1 MPRQIWNEGRVVGYS
16 AYEVYVKHALS
27 VDPDH
32 EPATE
37 KEWLASMMA
46 MGSSMLL
53 RIGVDPV
60 GLAYDGLH
68 YRDIQFPEDSRL
80 CAANIIMASFFD
92 GEGYVGTVSPSDD
105 LTGWATK
112 VTSYG
117 SLINNNSTSYPSGTI
132 DTDGTVPP
140 TGIKAITN
148 TTIVPRIKEYMKIVD
163 GIIIQPG
170 TWTDNPNTPPQKDF
184 KPTLSKYPRLRIAF
198 SERITTPFFLLL
210 TGFTNRT
217 VVDGTTGFDTAVN
230 TLSPSDGDFLGP
242 WAFPWSA
249 KVIFSVPSSF
259 INYFMNNN
267 YTRKLPDEAGSPVI
281 AVKSDAIIDLK
292 QNHDDNNYVSDYYKN
307 EDNSSMLKAEITEL
321 NTLGDDAAIFATYM
335 HSDTVGN
342 GSSAETTY
350 LPPALYAALANKIGT
365 KYFEPV
371 DTVAP
376 GSLHLY
382 HGEIDPLSYAKAEE
396 ATKATRKALT
406 MEEQA
411 KGTTSFMRS
420 KDDYVIYEINEAYN
434 VVPVAKV
441 NNTSLYNVLTLSELS
456 NPMFTV
462 EGTFPSD
469 NVKVRIG
476 DISDTSSEGTD
487 PPEGFN
493 PFESENDGKWYIIV
507 DGNKRVSGTVVKQ
520 DPLPYSTPFISMY
533 KRLTGRLSSK
543 IQNQCGYEYDK
554 STGLLKSGGIWD
566 SATMDMVNQI
576 PESERNNYYYIILGT
591 PYRQNNSAPTPVKKG
606 THVVDVVM
614 KYTFRIL
621 ATVETTDSSGN
632 TVKNLRAWAVPSF
645 VNDASAKKSSK
656 YLGTW
661 WSSGASGWNS
671 EKTSATT
678 YSNNWAYIHI
688 PNVYHPVISS
698 RLPETSSA
706 QIYQKEAFLPVDGTS
721 NKLMTDIFTES
732 ELQTAGI
739 HADYWNYTVDKFL
752 RTALY
757 TDMGT
762 KQLLNPDNSNKEY
775 ENIRQPLCL
784 YTNGWDGTKFD
795 ASKQT
800 KIADL
805 VVNNTA
811 ANSGMTQLITL
822 DQSLQDSNS
831 TDPQGVIIQTGNLQK
846 LVLSMSDVTNTPY
859 SIYGTDGKVS
869 LPQDNFT
876 WETLLYA
883 LTHNLTIDVLGDGL
897 KGLKTA
903 FKSISNGTYQIQVT
917 DGKVSLKKI

>member
-16 AYEVYVKHALS
+16 AYEVYVKHAMS
-27 VDPDH
+27 VDPEH
-32 EPATE
+32 VPATE

-53 RIGVDPV
+53 KVEPDPA
-60 GLAYDGLH
+60 GTQYDGLH
-68 YRDIQFPEDSRL
+68 YRDVQFPSDCRL
-80 CAANIIMASFFD
+80 CAANTIMASFFD
-92 GEGYVGTVSPSDD
+92 GEGHVEGNNP
-105 LTGWATK
+105 WATK

-117 SLINNNSTSYPSGTI
+117 SLINNNSGASPEGKLGPNGS
-132 DTDGTVPP
+132 VPP
-140 TGIKAITN
+140 ADKAVISN
-148 TTIVPRIKEYMKIVD
+148 THIIPQIKEYMKIVD

-170 TWTDNPNTPPQKDF
+170 TWVDNPNKPPEKDF
-184 KPTLSKYPRLRIAF
+184 TPDLAEYPRLRIAF

-267 YTRKLPDEAGSPVI
+267 YTRELKSGTDAI

-292 QNHDDNNYVSDYYKN
+292 QNHDKDNCSSDYYRR
-307 EDNSSMLKAEITEL
+307 EDNSAMLKAEIMEL

-335 HSDTVGN
+335 HSDTVGDK
-342 GSSAETTY
+342 TTY
-350 LPPALYAALANKIGT
+350 LPPALYAALANTTGT
-365 KYFEPV
+365 KYLEPV
-371 DTVAP
+371 DSVAP

-382 HGEIDPLSYAKAEE
+382 HGAIDPLSYAKSEE
-396 ATKATRKALT
+396 AKPATRKALT

-411 KGTTSFMRS
+411 KGSTAFMRS

-441 NNTSLYNVLTLSELS
+441 SNTSLYNVLTLSELS

-462 EGTFPSD
+462 EGTYPRE
-469 NVKVRIG
+469 NVNVRIG
-476 DISDTSSEGTD
+476 DILDTSSDGED
-487 PPEGFN
+487 PPEGFD
-493 PFESENDGKWYIIV
+493 PFDSKNDGTWYIIV
-507 DGNKRVSGTVVKQ
+507 DGTKRVSGAVVKQ
-520 DPLPYSTPFISMY
+520 DPLPYCTPFITLY
-533 KRLTGRLSSK
+533 KRLTGKFSKK
-543 IQNQCGYEYDK
+543 IQDQCGYEYDK
-554 STGLLKSGGIWD
+554 STGLLNSGGIWD
-566 SATMDMVNQI
+566 RANMDMVNQI
-576 PESERNNYYYIILGT
+576 PEDDRTKYYYVVLGNPDRHT
-591 PYRQNNSAPTPVKKG
+591 NAPCIPVKKG

-614 KYTFRIL
+614 KYSFRIL

-632 TVKNLRAWAVPSF
+632 TVKKLREWSLPPF
-645 VNDASAKKSSK
+645 VNDANAKKSSK

-661 WSSGASGWNS
+661 WSSGVSGWNS
-671 EKTSATT
+671 ENTEATT
-678 YSNNWAYIHI
+678 HSNKWAHVYIQ
-688 PNVYHPVISS
+688 NVYHPVIKS

-706 QIYQKEAFLPVDGTS
+706 QIYQENAFLPIDGTS
-721 NKLMTDIFTES
+721 DKLMTDIFTTS

-762 KQLLNPDNSNKEY
+762 KQLLNPDNSKNEY

-784 YTNGWDGTKFD
+784 FTNGWDGTKFD
-795 ASKQT
+795 ASKQE

-811 ANSGMTQLITL
+811 ANSRMTQLIAL
-822 DQSLQDSNS
+822 DPSLQDSNS
-831 TDPQGVIIQTGNLQK
+831 TDPQGIIIQTGNLQK
-846 LVLSMSDVTNTPY
+846 LALAMADTTNTPY

-897 KGLKTA
+897 KGMKTA
-903 FKSISNGTYQIQVT
+903 FKGIGDGTYQIKVT
-917 DGKVSLKKI
+917 DGKVTLVKV